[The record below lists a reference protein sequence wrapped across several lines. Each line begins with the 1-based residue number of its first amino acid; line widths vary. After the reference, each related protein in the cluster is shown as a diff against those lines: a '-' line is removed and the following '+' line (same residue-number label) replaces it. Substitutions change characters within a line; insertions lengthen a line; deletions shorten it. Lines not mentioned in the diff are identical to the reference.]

1 MKRREFLSF
10 SLLSA
15 VALQV
20 PHVSASSADA
30 ISADVISAKGIGAE
44 MLPLDITDQGL
55 DFKKLTAFLQSLPL
69 ESLVTEGEWNLAQIF
84 NHTAQSIE
92 YSIDGYPLHKP
103 EFFKQTIGPLAF
115 KAFSVWG
122 KMTHGLA
129 EDIPGA
135 PLVLATQQ
143 TRPAL
148 ARLEQAIIKFDQYQG
163 ALQPHFAYG
172 VLSKHEYALAH
183 VLHLN
188 NHFEEVRLVQTA

>member
-30 ISADVISAKGIGAE
+30 INAKGIGAE
-44 MLPLDITDQGL
+44 MLPLDIENQGL
-55 DFKKLTAFLQSLPL
+55 DFKKLTSFLQSLPL

-103 EFFKQTIGPLAF
+103 EFFKETIGPLAF
-115 KAFSVWG
+115 KAFSAWG

-135 PLVLATQQ
+135 PLVLATQPP
-143 TRPAL
+143 RLAL
-148 ARLEQAIIKFDQYQG
+148 ARLEQAMIKFDQYQG
-163 ALQPHFAYG
+163 TLQPHFAYG
-172 VLSKHEYALAH
+172 VLSKQEYALAH